1 MKLLFAYIV
10 VTVLKG
16 AALVLAVLLGI
27 GVFIEFVGQLG
38 DVGVANYGLGSVVA
52 YVALRLP
59 RLTIEVLPIA
69 ALLGAL
75 LSLGNLAVH
84 RELVV
89 MRASGVSK
97 VGLLGAVTFAGLVLM
112 VVMILLGESLAPS
125 LGAYAREMR
134 TRALLE
140 DVSLAAGEST
150 WLKDGDQIISLRRP
164 AGSQSFGR
172 EVLLFDLADD
182 RSLRQVARADSTD
195 IDENDQLVLVN
206 YRETE
211 FSAEGMSVRQERDAR
226 RGFSLSAD
234 LVGLSSVREDLLDTG
249 SLQRYIGY
257 LRGNGLDADR
267 YLIAYWSRIAN
278 VASVVLMTVLALP
291 FVFGGLR
298 SAGTGTR
305 LVVGLVIGLSFYGL
319 GELFAN
325 SGEVFNLDPRLVA
338 WMPGT
343 VLFLFTIGAL
353 ARIR

>member
-10 VTVLKG
+10 ATVLKG
-16 AALVLAVLLGI
+16 VALVLAVLLGI

-38 DVGVANYGLGSVVA
+38 DVGVANYGLDTVAA
-52 YVALRLP
+52 YVALRVP
-59 RLTIEVLPIA
+59 RLMIEVLPIA

-75 LSLGNLAVH
+75 LSLGNLSVH

-89 MRASGVSK
+89 MRASGISRTS
-97 VGLLGAVTFAGLVLM
+97 LLGAVTSAGLVLM
-112 VVMILLGESLAPS
+112 VVMVLFGESLAPS

-140 DVSLAAGEST
+140 DVGLAAGEST
-150 WLKDGDQIISLRRP
+150 WLKDGEQIISLRRP

-172 EVLLFDLADD
+172 EVLLFDLADNH
-182 RSLRQVARADSTD
+182 SLLQVARADSTD

-206 YRETE
+206 YRETG
-211 FSAEGMSVRQERDAR
+211 FSEEGMTVRRERDAR
-226 RGFSLSAD
+226 GGFSLSPD
-234 LVGLSSVREDLLDTG
+234 LVGLSAVREDLLDSP
-249 SLQRYIGY
+249 SLRRYIGY
-257 LRGNGLDADR
+257 LQSNGLDADR
-267 YLIAYWSRIAN
+267 YLVAYWSRMAN
-278 VASVVLMTVLALP
+278 VVSVVLMTVLALP

-305 LVVGLVIGLSFYGL
+305 LVVGLVIGLSYYGL

-325 SGEVFNLDPRLVA
+325 SGEVFNVDPRLVA

-343 VLFLFTIGAL
+343 VLLLVTISAL
-353 ARIR
+353 ARVR

>member
-16 AALVLAVLLGI
+16 VALVLAVLLGI

-89 MRASGVSK
+89 MRASGVSR

-112 VVMILLGESLAPS
+112 VVMILLGESIAPS

-195 IDENDQLVLVN
+195 IDQNDQLVLLN

-226 RGFSLSAD
+226 RAFSLSAD
-234 LVGLSSVREDLLDTG
+234 LIGLSSVREDLLDTG
-249 SLQRYIGY
+249 SLRRYIGY
-257 LRGNGLDADR
+257 LRANGLDADR
-267 YLIAYWSRIAN
+267 YLVAYWSRIAN
-278 VASVVLMTVLALP
+278 VVSVVLMTVLALP
-291 FVFGGLR
+291 FVLGGLR
-298 SAGTGTR
+298 SAGSGTR

-338 WMPGT
+338 WTPGT
-343 VLFLFTIGAL
+343 VLFLFTVGAL
-353 ARIR
+353 ARVR